1 MSIEERVINI
11 VNDILGVEASV
22 EDTFDDLY
30 ADSLDLVEI
39 IIECEQEF
47 GYPIRDDRVQ
57 NLKTVRDLVNL
68 ITDLDNKDY
77 LESTQADLQMNK
89 SYLYDDKLT
98 KEQKYIFSELDA
110 AIEKIVDSYIIE
122 GYSEKEAKK
131 LTYDKV
137 MTIVSR
143 KFCGK
148 Y

>member
-1 MSIEERVINI
+1 
-11 VNDILGVEASV
+11 
-22 EDTFDDLY
+22 
-30 ADSLDLVEI
+30 
-39 IIECEQEF
+39 
-47 GYPIRDDRVQ
+47 
-57 NLKTVRDLVNL
+57 
-68 ITDLDNKDY
+68 
-77 LESTQADLQMNK
+77 MNK

-98 KEQKYIFSELDA
+98 KEQKYLFFEMNA

-122 GYSEKEAKK
+122 GYSEKQAKK

>member
-1 MSIEERVINI
+1 
-11 VNDILGVEASV
+11 
-22 EDTFDDLY
+22 
-30 ADSLDLVEI
+30 
-39 IIECEQEF
+39 
-47 GYPIRDDRVQ
+47 
-57 NLKTVRDLVNL
+57 
-68 ITDLDNKDY
+68 
-77 LESTQADLQMNK
+77 MNK

-98 KEQKYIFSELDA
+98 KEQKYLFSEMDA